1 MIILGHTW
9 LMEHNPEIGWHTGDI
24 CMTRCPASC
33 RLKNKREKDQLNH
46 ILANKT
52 TKNLEAQFNF
62 WVHIEE
68 VPESQL

>member
-1 MIILGHTW
+1 
-9 LMEHNPEIGWHTGDI
+9 
-24 CMTRCPASC
+24 MTRCPASC

-68 VPESQL
+68 VPESQLEPTKTKGPPGFACLDLDEVDQGD